1 MDIIIRA
8 LGYFFRFLEIMI
20 IIRCVV
26 SFMPSLQYSKF
37 TDFVYSV
44 TEPIL
49 YPIRELLYRYTNT
62 GPFDLSPIIAYFLIG
77 FVYKFAIRILYMVL

>member
-1 MDIIIRA
+1 MYIIIRA
-8 LGYFFRFLEIMI
+8 LGYFVRFLEIMI

-26 SFMPSLQYSKF
+26 SFVPSLQYSKF
-37 TDFVYSV
+37 TDFVYRV

-77 FVYKFAIRILYMVL
+77 WIHGLIMWMIRLVL